1 MSIPETLKMPEI
13 RIVLVNPSH
22 PGNVGA
28 AARAMK
34 NMGLDELYLVNP
46 QEFPDPRAIWRA
58 AGAKDLV
65 ESARVVQSLDEALG
79 DCHFV
84 VGTSARERRIPWPL
98 VNPKVCAERIFE
110 QEASTRVAVLFGRED
125 SGLTNEELQRC
136 NLHVNV
142 PTSDNYRSL
151 NLAMAVQIVCY
162 ELRMRSLELSGSHSH
177 EPSAQQ
183 GSEILP
189 QEMEDWDEPLATAED
204 IERLQ
209 QHIADTLADLEFYDP
224 ENPRQLLTRIRRFF
238 VRSRMDRM
246 ELNILR
252 GVLTEIQKKI
262 GRD

>member
-1 MSIPETLKMPEI
+1 MPDI

-28 AARAMK
+28 AARAIK
-34 NMGLDELYLVNP
+34 NMGLSQLVLVEP
-46 QEFPDPRAIWRA
+46 QEFPDPRALWRA

-65 ESARVVQSLDEALG
+65 NSARVVQSLDEAIG
-79 DCHFV
+79 DCQFV

-98 VNPKVCAERIFE
+98 VNPKVCAERIF
-110 QEASTRVAVLFGRED
+110 QQPVDTKIAVMFGRED

-151 NLAMAVQIVCY
+151 NLAMAVQIITY
-162 ELRMRSLELSGSHSH
+162 ELRMRFLGLST
-177 EPSAQQ
+177 EPVAEQRPST
-183 GSEILP
+183 SCETD
-189 QEMEDWDEPLATAED
+189 EMDDWDEPLATAED

-209 QHIADTLADLEFYDP
+209 QHLAETLAQLEFFDP
-224 ENPRQLLTRIRRFF
+224 ANPRQLLTRIRRFF
-238 VRSRMDRM
+238 VRSRMDQM

-262 GRD
+262 PPR